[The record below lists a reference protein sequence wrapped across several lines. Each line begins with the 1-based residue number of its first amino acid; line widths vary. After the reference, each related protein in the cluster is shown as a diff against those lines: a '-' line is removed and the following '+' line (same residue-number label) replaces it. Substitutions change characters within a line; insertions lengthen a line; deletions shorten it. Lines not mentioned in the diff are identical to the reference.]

1 VTKKTVLSKRNF
13 SEMAGDSKENS
24 SRKRLL
30 RLYSEESNNQSEN
43 SEQSDQDI
51 RKSRRKN

>member
-1 VTKKTVLSKRNF
+1 
-13 SEMAGDSKENS
+13 MAGDSKENS

-51 RKSRRKN
+51 RKSRRKI